1 MFYLLYKHQWNTKKS
16 VIYLVALATVI
27 FSCVK
32 ICYFEFICD
41 FARGGYV
48 IKNEYRRH
56 TPEELH
62 DGLAKEEKYNNI
74 CNNQSNKNFVN
85 KKYAQ

>member
-1 MFYLLYKHQWNTKKS
+1 M
-16 VIYLVALATVI
+16 IYLVALATVI

-48 IKNEYRRH
+48 IKNGYRRH
-56 TPEELH
+56 TSEELR
-62 DGLAKEEKYNNI
+62 DGLAKEEKYNNL

>member
-27 FSCVK
+27 VSCVK
-32 ICYFEFICD
+32 ICDFEFICD

-48 IKNEYRRH
+48 IKNGYRRH
-56 TPEELH
+56 TSEELR
-62 DGLAKEEKYNNI
+62 DGLAKEEKYNNL

>member
-1 MFYLLYKHQWNTKKS
+1 MKYQKR
-16 VIYLVALATVI
+16 VIYLVALATAI

-48 IKNEYRRH
+48 LKNGYRRH
-56 TPEELH
+56 TPGELR

-74 CNNQSNKNFVN
+74 CNNQSNKYFVN